1 MNGSWKWTGRIEFF
15 SGKRGGMNLA
25 VRLVRMDEVDLVM
38 ELQARVHACMPDP
51 SLLALTDREEV
62 EESARLD
69 VCLGI
74 FDGERLAAFALMVV
88 NRESAHRNTGQKN
101 GLPPEEC
108 VSFDTAFV
116 DPDYRG
122 MGLQRRLL
130 QAREEIALQLG
141 AKYALV
147 TVSPANEFSLRN
159 ILNQGFEI
167 IARKQLYGGL
177 DRYVLK
183 KDLRG

>member
-1 MNGSWKWTGRIEFF
+1 MNGNWQWTDRTEHF
-15 SGKRGGMNLA
+15 SGKRGGMDL
-25 VRLVRMDEVDLVM
+25 LVRRMRADEADRIM
-38 ELQARVHACMPDP
+38 ELQSRVHACMPDP
-51 SLLALTDREEV
+51 SLLALTDRNEI
-62 EESARLD
+62 EESLRLD

-101 GLPPEEC
+101 GLAPEEC

-122 MGLQRRLL
+122 LGLQRRLL
-130 QAREEIALQLG
+130 QAREEVVRQLG

-147 TVSPANEFSLRN
+147 TVSPENEFSLRN

-167 IARKQLYGGL
+167 MARKQLYGGL

-183 KDLRG
+183 KDMCR